1 MEKGNTKNI
10 EKLKKA
16 AIELFQ
22 LYGYPNVTVNQICKH
37 AEVARSSFYSIFKGK
52 DELIISI
59 YTMHLTQ
66 SEPLMSSF
74 ALQRNDL
81 ERLWLLYDYYISLA
95 MEPGY
100 AVTAAMISI
109 ELNRNIGIYDHM
121 MQSRKWSVPLCK
133 NCQEQGIIRNRT
145 TAEELIPMVSA
156 CLNNMV
162 YEWCRLRGDYPLREN
177 ARKAVECLLDVAPNY
192 RKFT

>member
-1 MEKGNTKNI
+1 MTNRNAKNT

-22 LYGYPNVTVNQICKH
+22 LYGYPNVTVNQICKR
-37 AEVARSSFYSIFKGK
+37 AEVARSSFYSIFRDK
-52 DELIISI
+52 DELVISI

-66 SEPLMSSF
+66 SESLMTSF
-74 ALQRNDL
+74 ALQKNDF
-81 ERLWLLYDYYISLA
+81 ERIWLLYDYYVSLA

-109 ELNRNIGIYDHM
+109 EVNRNIGIYDHM
-121 MQSRKWSVPLCK
+121 MQIRKWSVPLCQ
-133 NCQEQGIIRNRT
+133 NCQEQGIIRNLT
-145 TAEELIPMVSA
+145 TAEDLIRMVSA

-162 YEWCRLRGDYPLREN
+162 FEWCRLRGKSPLRQD
-177 ARKAVECLLDVAPNY
+177 ARKAVECLFDVAPAY
-192 RKFT
+192 RKV